1 MPDESKIPSDAQD
14 LIRRLLV
21 LNPMERLGSGTDE
34 NSMEAI
40 KQHKFFEGINFSAL
54 HLQKA
59 PIAPKTIK
67 CISMNSL
74 GPL

>member
-1 MPDESKIPSDAQD
+1 MPDESKIPADAQD

-54 HLQKA
+54 HL
-59 PIAPKTIK
+59 
-67 CISMNSL
+67 
-74 GPL
+74 